1 MPSGKKQASSRKGD
15 KEATQTNS
23 LVPVMPCNPQAFA
36 EFFAAFE
43 TFYRQCRPGAIPLP
57 APPPASQ
64 GYIPGTLPSNQEQ
77 PSTSASGSGIAP
89 PGPAAGSPRITRSQS
104 ARSLWS
110 NSGSSGGRAPP
121 ERSSNTNSHQD
132 IGVPSFFQEA
142 AQQLTSVE
150 GDSVSSYKEEQQGLH
165 DDPPAAAQ
173 TVADAEQQ
181 GGKRKSKKKHTSKK
195 GKKSRKLDSEDGS
208 GTSSSDSDSDAP
220 MEAYW
225 GLGEDNSGL
234 PLWVHERRA
243 NSHRKS
249 FNGSLEW
256 KGGALVEDVKTS
268 TNVSTDFILGNLLSK
283 KKRTKILNG
292 HYIDIFTLLPLTGKG
307 EKKRIYGKRR
317 YRTPQAERTFENWLD
332 GYQVFMGV
340 VSAAYPKRAMHLIAH
355 MAHVRRAFT
364 LAGEDAALSYDEDFR
379 RNASLLPSTRW
390 ELRDENYWM
399 DHVAPYVKKKS
410 QDSPKVRK
418 MEPKRRRQCWDFN
431 RGVCSRPACKYAH
444 ECERCLGNHPGSA
457 CPKGKQPFRGGRG
470 YSHQG
475 PRGTFGHPQGTSG
488 NFQ

>member
-89 PGPAAGSPRITRSQS
+89 PEPAAGSPRITRSQS

-195 GKKSRKLDSEDGS
+195 GKKSRKSDSEDGS
-208 GTSSSDSDSDAP
+208 G
-220 MEAYW
+220 
-225 GLGEDNSGL
+225 
-234 PLWVHERRA
+234 
-243 NSHRKS
+243 
-249 FNGSLEW
+249 
-256 KGGALVEDVKTS
+256 
-268 TNVSTDFILGNLLSK
+268 
-283 KKRTKILNG
+283 
-292 HYIDIFTLLPLTGKG
+292 KG
-307 EKKRIYGKRR
+307 EKKCIYGKRR
-317 YRTPQAERTFENWLD
+317 YRTPQSERTFENWLD

-364 LAGEDAALSYDEDFR
+364 LAGENAALSYDEDFR
-379 RNASLLPSTRW
+379 RNAALLPSTRW

-470 YSHQG
+470 YLWTPAG
-475 PRGTFGHPQGTSG
+475 DLRELPVMWPLG
-488 NFQ
+488 